1 MNSVMDDMIK
11 TCVICGSTF
20 ESGQPRA
27 MFCSVKCRL
36 ESNRRRAKR
45 LSEAAKREQI
55 PEAST
60 VKCSQN
66 VKRRCKYGLYGSKEW
81 TCDYIEIAG
90 ERRGCPSSACTR
102 FVPDPKRSRGKQK
115 YVKSLS
121 IKY

>member
-1 MNSVMDDMIK
+1 MRHTMTK
-11 TCVICGSTF
+11 TCTICGSTF
-20 ESGQPRA
+20 ESVYPQALYCCPE
-27 MFCSVKCRL
+27 CRL
-36 ESNRRRAKR
+36 ESNRQRAKR

-60 VKCSQN
+60 VKCSQT
-66 VKRRCKYGLYGSKEW
+66 VKKKCKYGLYGAKEW